1 MLFLLGH
8 LLPMNKGLRFF
19 KETVVLRRRVIQD
32 NRYDEGLTL
41 ETSAFKLY
49 AVAIFFFVPHS

>member
-41 ETSAFKLY
+41 ETSAFKFY
-49 AVAIFFFVPHS
+49 AVANLC